1 MKKLLNILIKI
12 LILENPIVNFVKIT
26 EFPLISDRAYA
37 IADKIGWDKLYEKSK
52 EAQKNGTCI
61 IKLAEDE

>member
-37 IADKIGWDKLYEKSK
+37 IANKIGWKKLYEKSK
-52 EAQKNGTCI
+52 EAQKNGTCT
-61 IKLAEDE
+61 IKLEEDE